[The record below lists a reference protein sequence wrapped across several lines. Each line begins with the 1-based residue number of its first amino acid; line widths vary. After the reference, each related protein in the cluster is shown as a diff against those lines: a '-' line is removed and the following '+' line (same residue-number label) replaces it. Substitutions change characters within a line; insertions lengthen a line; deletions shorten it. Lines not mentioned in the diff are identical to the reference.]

1 MRTLP
6 QMSAIWDAYLAVAGQ
21 KPSLPLGDTMTAV
34 NLDPPF
40 TGSGYLSFE

>member
-1 MRTLP
+1 MEQWNPLLNLKPEAT
-6 QMSAIWDAYLAVAGQ
+6 GQ